1 MSLVGVCG
9 LRADEIDEG
18 EVDVFAIAFRK
29 SLLDSSV
36 LKGLD
41 KQFEKYLCGMLLM
54 ERLTSLVALKMPGN
68 DCCY

>member
-1 MSLVGVCG
+1 M
-9 LRADEIDEG
+9 RADEIDEG

-41 KQFEKYLCGMLLM
+41 KQFEEYLCGMSLM